1 MDISPTVHASIV
13 HYRTGPGRICG
24 PGKLQ
29 PYLNPFT
36 MKTVVTL
43 LLFLVCFTMAV
54 SCTPPED
61 LAEETPHT
69 QDVMATGDDV
79 STPPDNEKDR

>member
-1 MDISPTVHASIV
+1 
-13 HYRTGPGRICG
+13 
-24 PGKLQ
+24 
-29 PYLNPFT
+29 